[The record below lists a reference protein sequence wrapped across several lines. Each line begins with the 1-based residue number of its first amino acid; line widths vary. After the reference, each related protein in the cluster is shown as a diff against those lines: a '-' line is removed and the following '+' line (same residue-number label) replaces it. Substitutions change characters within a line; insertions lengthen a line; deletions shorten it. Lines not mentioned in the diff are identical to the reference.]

1 MIPIQRHYLIIS
13 FWWENETLLFVNRQT
28 VFFKEKSVI
37 FMIGK
42 NYRLSKNTILLQ
54 KLYLLSFLGDPKVV
68 KKH

>member
-1 MIPIQRHYLIIS
+1 MILIQRHYLIIY
-13 FWWENETLLFVNRQT
+13 FWWEDETLLFVNRQT

>member
-1 MIPIQRHYLIIS
+1 MILIQRHYLIS

-37 FMIGK
+37 FVIGK
-42 NYRLSKNTILLQ
+42 NYILSKNTILLQ

-68 KKH
+68 KNIE

>member
-1 MIPIQRHYLIIS
+1 MILIQRHYLIIS
-13 FWWENETLLFVNRQT
+13 FWCENKTLLFFNRQT

-42 NYRLSKNTILLQ
+42 NYRLSKITILLQ

>member
-1 MIPIQRHYLIIS
+1 MILIQRHYLIIS
-13 FWWENETLLFVNRQT
+13 FWWENKTLLFVNRQT

-37 FMIGK
+37 FIVGK
-42 NYRLSKNTILLQ
+42 NYRLSENTILLQ